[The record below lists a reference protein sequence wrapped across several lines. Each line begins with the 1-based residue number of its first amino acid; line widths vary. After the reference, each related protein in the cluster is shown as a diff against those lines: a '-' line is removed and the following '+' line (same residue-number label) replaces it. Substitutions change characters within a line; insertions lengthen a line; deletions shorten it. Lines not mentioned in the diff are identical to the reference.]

1 MKSPHKRLLLL
12 GSLLLFRLLPAMA
25 DDRVMDIITLQ
36 NRPAAEIQ
44 PALTPLLDASDVVS
58 ASGFDL
64 IVKTTPERLESI
76 LTLIEQLDKRQHNL
90 LISVIQ
96 NSHKTA
102 EELNA
107 EVAVMISPNQIR
119 MQGMSADTRDIGQQH
134 STQQLRTLE
143 GRAAHIQ
150 TGQQRPIQQ
159 TTVYDSG
166 YGYPGVSTTTQM
178 QEASSGFAATPRLL
192 GNNEVI
198 IDIAPWSERF
208 VNSQS
213 LETQDVQ
220 TSLRAK
226 VGEWVELASSGL
238 NKQTDSNGF
247 NGMNYQTS
255 TRDMHIL
262 LKVELID

>member
-1 MKSPHKRLLLL
+1 MKSRSKLLLLL
-12 GSLLLFRLLPAMA
+12 GSLLLFRLLPVAA
-25 DDRVMDIITLQ
+25 DDRVMEIITLQ

-44 PALTPLLDASDVVS
+44 PALTPLLEASDVVS

-76 LTLIEQLDKRQHNL
+76 LALIEQLDKRQHNL

-107 EVAVMISPNQIR
+107 EAAVTISPNKIS
-119 MQGMSADTRDIGQQH
+119 MQGMSADTRNISQQR

-166 YGYPGVSTTTQM
+166 YGYPGVATTTQM

-192 GNNEVI
+192 GNQEVI

-208 VNSQS
+208 VNNQG
-213 LETQDVQ
+213 LETQSIQ
-220 TSLRAK
+220 TSLRARL
-226 VGEWVELASSGL
+226 GEWVELASSTQ
-238 NKQTDSNGF
+238 NRQINTTGF
-247 NGMNYQTS
+247 NGMNYKTS
-255 TRDMHIL
+255 SREGHLL
-262 LKVELID
+262 LKVELAN

>member
-1 MKSPHKRLLLL
+1 MKSRLNRLFLL
-12 GSLLLFRLLPAMA
+12 GSLLLFRLPVLA
-25 DDRVMDIITLQ
+25 DDRVMEIITLQ

-44 PALTPLLDASDVVS
+44 PALTPLLDATDVVS

-76 LTLIEQLDKRQHNL
+76 LALIQQLDKRQHNL

-102 EELNA
+102 DELNA
-107 EVAVMISPNQIR
+107 EASVMISSNKIR
-119 MQGMSADTRDIGQQH
+119 MQGMLADTRDISQQH

-150 TGQQRPIQQ
+150 TGQQRPIEQ

-192 GNNEVI
+192 GNNDVI
-198 IDIAPWSERF
+198 IDIAPWSDRF
-208 VNSQS
+208 VNSQG
-213 LETQDVQ
+213 LETQSVQ
-220 TSLRAK
+220 TSLRTK
-226 VGEWVELASSGL
+226 LGEWVELAGSGL
-238 NKQTDSNGF
+238 NQQSDSNGL
-247 NGMNYQTS
+247 NGMNYQTN
-255 TRDMHIL
+255 TRDVHIL
-262 LKVELID
+262 LKVELVD